1 MKSLLREIASL
12 DDLIRGETPPA
23 SSDLTALILEA
34 ARRLGEAQEARFSVG
49 ALGEAKGTSL
59 AQSFG
64 PLGHLR
70 LTRREGFPP
79 FSDETI
85 EALEIFSRHIVSLL
99 DQGEAYRQAQVAEE
113 SKKRFLASLSH
124 ELRTPLNGILGFSQ
138 LLEASSLDGDQV
150 LMVKNIDECGQR
162 LLNTVDNILELAE
175 YESEGFSLEADLF
188 APRAVLE
195 AVSTK
200 YAPLAAHRNLD
211 WSVTVVPGLP
221 SVLRGDPVR
230 LGQAWGHILSNA
242 IKFTPS
248 GSVDVLLAGRPRGER
263 SWELELV
270 VDDTG
275 IGLAPGAFDR
285 GILPFRQHDDTLT
298 RRYGGSGL
306 GLSLCDR
313 IVKAMAGSLT
323 FEHRAGGGTRVRVLV
338 VLEGTEEVL

>member
-1 MKSLLREIASL
+1 MNALLREITTL
-12 DDLIRGETPPA
+12 DALVKGGLAPT
-23 SSDLTALILEA
+23 SDLAAGVLEA
-34 ARRLGEAQEARFSVG
+34 ARRLAGAQEARFVSG
-49 ALGEAKGTSL
+49 DPNPTRNPALVQTMGR
-59 AQSFG
+59 
-64 PLGHLR
+64 LGWLR
-70 LTRREGFPP
+70 LTRPEGFPP

-85 EALEIFSRHIVSLL
+85 EAVEVLSRHVVALL
-99 DQGEAYRQAQVAEE
+99 DQGDAYRQAEVAEE
-113 SKKRFLASLSH
+113 SKRRFLASLSH

-138 LLEASSLDGDQV
+138 LLEASPLDGDQV
-150 LMVKNIDECGQR
+150 VMVRNIDECGQR
-162 LLNTVDNILELAE
+162 LLNTVDNILQLAE
-175 YESEGFSLEADLF
+175 YESEGFALEADLF

-200 YAPLAAHRNLD
+200 YAPLADHRGLG

-242 IKFTPS
+242 IKFTPA
-248 GSVDVLLAGRPRGER
+248 GGVDILLTGRPREGR
-263 SWELELV
+263 WELELT

-275 IGLAPGAFDR
+275 IGLAPEALAR

-313 IVKAMAGSLT
+313 IVRAMAGTLE
-323 FEHRAGGGTRVRVLV
+323 FEHRTGGGTRVRVIV
-338 VLEGTEEVL
+338 VLDDTKDAL